1 MAHAGRDRSSRG
13 VRAAL
18 VSGPEDDHGFEKLA
32 LPHLAYLYRL
42 AVRLQGNARD
52 AEGVVQETY
61 ERALK
66 AFPSLRQSDR
76 IRPTAT
82 SRGAARWRLSTIR
95 QDFLARFS
103 DDDVRAALLALPE
116 EYRVPLVLFHSD
128 ELSYRELAARLGC
141 PVGTVM
147 SRLYRARRI
156 LERTLWECAQ
166 RRGFGKGRNP

>member
-52 AEGVVQETY
+52 AEDVVQETY

-66 AFPSLRQSDR
+66 AFPSLRQPDR
-76 IRPTAT
+76 IRPWLCQIL
-82 SRGAARWRLSTIR
+82 SRIVLDRH
-95 QDFLARFS
+95 
-103 DDDVRAALLALPE
+103 RAAP
-116 EYRVPLVLFHSD
+116 
-128 ELSYRELAARLGC
+128 REVA
-141 PVGTVM
+141 V
-147 SRLYRARRI
+147 
-156 LERTLWECAQ
+156 
-166 RRGFGKGRNP
+166 